1 MRIIR
6 IAVIALFAVSVIA
19 YGAFNILS
27 KLDKDENPPVIEC
40 TQDSISLSVKDDE
53 SALFQGLT
61 AHDEVDG
68 DLTDSIRVSS
78 ISHFAEQG
86 KRTIE
91 YVVFDKANNFAT
103 YKRTLQYT
111 DYEPPRIYLDAPLRF
126 GMSELERLDPT
137 AGMRVEDVLDGNIAS
152 KIRISY
158 GNSMYIQEPG
168 FYGIT
173 AQVSNS
179 AGDTCAVPL
188 EINIVGSS
196 ASESQKY
203 YPMLSD
209 YIIYM
214 KKGEAIN
221 LNTYLIGVM
230 RGNQEYKFSDGM
242 INVERGDIAIINHVD
257 FNTPGTYTVDYSYT
271 ASGVT
276 AVTKLVVVVE
286 E

>member
-1 MRIIR
+1 MKKIR
-6 IAVIALFAVSVIA
+6 IAVIALFVAAVA
-19 YGAFNILS
+19 AFGAFTVWSN
-27 KLDKDENPPVIEC
+27 LDKDETPPVIEC
-40 TQDSISLSVKDDE
+40 TQESIKVSVKDDE
-53 SALFQGLT
+53 SVLLEGLT
-61 AHDEVDG
+61 AHDDVDG

-111 DYEPPRIYLDAPLRF
+111 DYEPPRIYLDTPLRF
-126 GMSELERLDPT
+126 SASELDRLDPT
-137 AGMRVEDVLDGNIAS
+137 VGMRVEDVLDGNIAN

-158 GNSMYIQEPG
+158 GSSMYIQEPG
-168 FYGIT
+168 FYKIT

-179 AGDTCAVPL
+179 AGDTCSVPL
-188 EINIVGSS
+188 EINIVDSV
-196 ASESQKY
+196 SESQKY

-214 KKGEAIN
+214 KAGEAIN
-221 LNTYLIGVM
+221 LNRYLIGVM
-230 RGNQEYKFSDGM
+230 RGEQEYKFSDGM
-242 INVERGDIAIINHVD
+242 INVSRDDIAIINHVD
-257 FNTPGTYTVDYSYT
+257 FDTPGTYTVDYSYT
-271 ASGVT
+271 SSSGGT

>member
-1 MRIIR
+1 MKKIR
-6 IAVIALFAVSVIA
+6 IAVIALFVVAVA
-19 YGAFNILS
+19 AFGAFTVWSN
-27 KLDKDENPPVIEC
+27 LDKDETPPVIEC
-40 TQDSISLSVKDDE
+40 TQESIKVSVKDDE
-53 SALFQGLT
+53 SVLLEGLT
-61 AHDEVDG
+61 AHDDVDG
-68 DLTDSIRVSS
+68 DLTDLIRVSS

-111 DYEPPRIYLDAPLRF
+111 DYEPPRIYLDTPLRF
-126 GMSELERLDPT
+126 SASDLQKLDPT
-137 AGMRVEDVLDGNIAS
+137 VGMRVEDVIDGNIAN

-158 GNSMYIQEPG
+158 GSMYIQEPG
-168 FYGIT
+168 FYKIT

-179 AGDTCAVPL
+179 AGDTCSVPL
-188 EINIVGSS
+188 EINIVDSS
-196 ASESQKY
+196 SSESQKY

-214 KKGEAIN
+214 KAGEAIN

-242 INVERGDIAIINHVD
+242 INVSRSDIAIINHVD
-257 FNTPGTYTVDYSYT
+257 FDTPGTYTVDYSYT
-271 ASGVT
+271 SSSGGT

>member
-1 MRIIR
+1 MKKIR
-6 IAVIALFAVSVIA
+6 IAVIALFVVAVA
-19 YGAFNILS
+19 AFGAFTIWSN
-27 KLDKDENPPVIEC
+27 LDKDETPPVIEC
-40 TQDSISLSVKDDE
+40 TQESFKVSVKDDE
-53 SALFQGLT
+53 SVMLDGLT
-61 AHDEVDG
+61 AHDDVDG

-78 ISHFAEQG
+78 ISHFAEKG

-111 DYEPPRIYLDAPLRF
+111 DYEPPRIYLDTPLRF
-126 GMSELERLDPT
+126 SASDLQKLDPT
-137 AGMRVEDVLDGNIAS
+137 VGMRVEDVLDGNIAN

-158 GNSMYIQEPG
+158 GSMYIQEPG
-168 FYGIT
+168 FYKIT

-179 AGDTCAVPL
+179 AGDTCSVPL
-188 EINIVGSS
+188 EINIVDSS

-214 KKGEAIN
+214 KAGEAIN
-221 LNTYLIGVM
+221 LNKYLIGVM
-230 RGNQEYKFSDGM
+230 RGEQEYKFSDGM
-242 INVERGDIAIINHVD
+242 INVSRSDIAIINHVD
-257 FNTPGTYTVDYSYT
+257 FDTPGTYTVDYSYT
-271 ASGVT
+271 SSSGVN